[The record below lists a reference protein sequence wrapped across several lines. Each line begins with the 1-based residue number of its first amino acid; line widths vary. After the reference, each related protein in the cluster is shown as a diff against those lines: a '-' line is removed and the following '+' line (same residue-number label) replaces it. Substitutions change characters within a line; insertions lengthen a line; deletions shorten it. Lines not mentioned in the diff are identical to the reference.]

1 MSTSKGE
8 YVNHPVNFWRVR
20 LGSMFFAGKLIR
32 SDFDKE
38 ILSFEFVD
46 DEEVSSILRNEEEA
60 NEVAEKCGGVA
71 VKRVKPMKELA
82 RLSVRNIQY
91 RSEVIDSGIEI

>member
-1 MSTSKGE
+1 MSTSKGK
-8 YVNHPVNFWRVR
+8 YVNHPVNFYRVR

-60 NEVAEKCGGVA
+60 NEIAEKCGGVA
-71 VKRVKPMKELA
+71 VKRVKPMKELS
-82 RLSVRNIQY
+82 RLHLLNIKYRN
-91 RSEVIDSGIEI
+91 EKVEGGIEL